1 MGLRVKQRGDFKKS
15 RNALSKMTS
24 KVNLAVIFAK
34 YGERGVEILRESTP
48 KRTGLTAASWGYQVV
63 NEDGKTKLVFYNTNV
78 HNGVNIAVILQTGHG
93 TRGGGY
99 VQGLDYINPASAIIF
114 KEMCEELWNEVRSL

>member
-99 VQGLDYINPASAIIF
+99 VQGLDYINPVSAIIF

>member
-1 MGLRVKQRGDFKKS
+1 MGLRVKQRGDYKKS

-34 YGERGVEILRESTP
+34 YGERGVEILREGTP

-63 NEDGKTKLVFYNTNV
+63 NEDGKTKLAFYNTNV
-78 HNGVNIAVILQTGHG
+78 NKGVNIAVILQTGHG